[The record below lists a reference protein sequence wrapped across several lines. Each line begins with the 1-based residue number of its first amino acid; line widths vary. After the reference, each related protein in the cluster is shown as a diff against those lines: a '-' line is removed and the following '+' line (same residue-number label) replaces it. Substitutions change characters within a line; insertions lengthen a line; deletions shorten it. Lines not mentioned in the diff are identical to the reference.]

1 MQVERSGFY
10 PKGGGR
16 CVLTA
21 RALAPGACLPLLDLT
36 ERGRL
41 VRVDISAFAAG
52 RLGVGV
58 AERMAR
64 AAERALHEVGFSVKV
79 SWAQLPAAVSRLGLR
94 GIARHQA
101 VPQLQGITWFSALG
115 GTRKGE
121 RALLMTLVYVTWA
134 ATPVLRVML

>member
-21 RALAPGACLPLLDLT
+21 RALEPGVCLPALDLT

-41 VRVDISAFAAG
+41 VSIGISAFAAG

-64 AAERALHEVGFSVKV
+64 AAEHALHEVGFPGRV
-79 SWAQLPAAVSRLGLR
+79 S
-94 GIARHQA
+94 
-101 VPQLQGITWFSALG
+101 
-115 GTRKGE
+115 
-121 RALLMTLVYVTWA
+121 
-134 ATPVLRVML
+134 